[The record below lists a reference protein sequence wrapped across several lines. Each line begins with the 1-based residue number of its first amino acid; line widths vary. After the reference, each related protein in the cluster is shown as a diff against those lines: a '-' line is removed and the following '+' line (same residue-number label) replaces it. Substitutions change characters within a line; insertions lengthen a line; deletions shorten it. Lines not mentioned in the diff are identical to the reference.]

1 MTRIPRGA
9 QHFKWRRQRQE
20 NARRWPTLNLVALMD
35 VFTILVFFFLV
46 HSTDSTPQTHSDLL
60 VLPESIADQVPRDTP
75 VVTITR
81 DSILLAGE
89 LIITI
94 DEAMEAGSGGIE
106 ALHTALQAQ
115 LAAVAEEELKI
126 AEEDAEIAEEG
137 TEIAEDDTGIVAR
150 ELTIMG
156 DKTIPFA
163 VLNRVMLTCTLAGYD
178 SISLSVLQR
187 PGGTP

>member
-9 QHFKWRRQRQE
+9 AQFKWRRQRQA

-46 HSTDSTPQTHSDLL
+46 HSTDSTVQAHGDL
-60 VLPESIADQVPRDTP
+60 VKLPESIADQQPRETP

-81 DSILLAGE
+81 DTILLEGAAVVAVDTVMQAPRG
-89 LIITI
+89 
-94 DEAMEAGSGGIE
+94 DIE

-115 LAAVAEEELKI
+115 LAP
-126 AEEDAEIAEEG
+126 DAAEG
-137 TEIAEDDTGIVAR
+137 TAQ

-156 DKTIPFA
+156 DRSIPFEL
-163 VLNRVMLTCTLAGYD
+163 LNRVMRTCTQAGYGN
-178 SISLSVLQR
+178 IALSVLQR
-187 PGGTP
+187 PSGAG